1 MKQKN
6 NIFPLGK
13 DKSPAVPKG
22 TDWRVFKGDVNT
34 DLIGVPIP
42 RGAIVFD
49 LDTYKGVTCEDVE
62 RLFNC
67 AFDWEDAELQT
78 TLKGGK
84 HYAFSVPSGE
94 FKNGTNVLDLEG
106 FDTRS
111 AGKGYIATGKGY
123 EDLTMFGVVETL
135 NDVENLPALPL
146 QAVEL
151 LRDGVVTTFDD
162 DDLLSLISSQ
172 PLDIEESEVALYM
185 SKLDASQ
192 AGDSDTWLKVMF
204 ALWHQTQGSDAGWK
218 LFDAFSILCPE
229 KYDENKNRARWE
241 SCARSKKA
249 NPITFA
255 SVIDMVG
262 GREVVESD
270 KFEMLKN
277 RVFDCEN
284 KEQLRDVIKEGAK
297 LNLDTLNTTIFV
309 KCLMKQFRGVLG
321 EALTESQVRKVLKAA
336 TGKKGSDYFEDYI
349 FVTATGEYMNR
360 VSKIKM
366 GPRSFDVQHN
376 RFTPSDSDGN
386 PQTATC
392 FVNNKIECVHDGMY
406 APSFDDMFEYDGVDY
421 FNTYRPSTL
430 KRVKNG
436 KTDIVDR
443 IIGHIS
449 HLLPKLEERELVI
462 DYLAH
467 NVQYPG
473 KKLHWGMILQGVQGD
488 GKSFLAEMMKHIL
501 GHSNCRTVTVE
512 SLDEKYTPWAEG
524 NCMVFIE
531 ELKLDNYRKYE
542 TLNKLKPYIAN
553 PTVSVRRMQKDV
565 YECINTTN
573 YFALTNYKDALPL
586 DDNDRRYCVLF
597 SQWQSKEKL
606 TEWMKLNPDYYQ
618 NLYDDMR
625 ENAGEI
631 LDWLLSH
638 KITKSFFSLSRAPD
652 TDAKRQMVDMAKS
665 DDYLIVEDALN
676 EFKCWDINENVI
688 NVTKLH
694 LLINNNF
701 DSNYS
706 NFPKTSRLKNIL
718 LDMGYH
724 NIGRY
729 KTKGDVRKNQLIY
742 CKNDQKKAVDFAEE
756 DLDFTPF

>member
-6 NIFPLGK
+6 NIFPLTK

-22 TDWRVFKGDVNT
+22 TDWRTFKGDVNT

-42 RGAIVFD
+42 RGVIVFD

-67 AFDWEDAELQT
+67 GFAWDDAEIQK
-78 TLKGGK
+78 TLKGGV
-84 HYAFSVPSGE
+84 HYAFSVPDFE
-94 FKNGTNVLDLEG
+94 FKNGTNVLDLNG

-123 EDLTMFGVVETL
+123 EDLTLFGVIETI
-135 NDVENLPALPL
+135 NDPANLPPLPE
-146 QAVEL
+146 QAIEL
-151 LRDGVVTTFDD
+151 LREGIPVDD

-172 PLDIEESEVALYM
+172 PLDIDDSEVELYM
-185 SKLDASQ
+185 SKLDSMHAEN
-192 AGDSDTWLKVMF
+192 SDTWLRVMF
-204 ALWHQTQGSDAGWK
+204 ALYHQTGGSDKGWE
-218 LFDAFSILCPE
+218 LFDTFSALCPE
-229 KYDENKNRARWE
+229 KYDAKKNRARWE

-270 KFEMLKN
+270 KFELLKIK
-277 RVFDCEN
+277 VFGCET
-284 KEQLRDVIKEGAK
+284 KEQLRDVIKEGAA

-309 KCLMKQFRGVLG
+309 KSLMKQFKEILG
-321 EALTESQVRKVLKAA
+321 ETLSESQVRKILKAA
-336 TGKKGSDYFEDYI
+336 SGKKGSDYYEDYV
-349 FVTATGEYMNR
+349 FVTATGEYMHKTTK
-360 VSKIKM
+360 VKM
-366 GPRSFDVQHN
+366 GPRSFDVKYN
-376 RFTPSDSDGN
+376 RLTPSDSDGN
-386 PQTATC
+386 PQTATNY
-392 FVNNKIECVHDGMY
+392 VNNRIECVHDGMY
-406 APSFDDMFEYDGVDY
+406 APSFDDIFEYDGVEY
-421 FNTYRPSTL
+421 FNTFRPTTL
-430 KRVKNG
+430 KRVKCG
-436 KTDIVDR
+436 QTDIVDR
-443 IIGHIS
+443 IVGHIS

-488 GKSFLAEMMKHIL
+488 GKSFLAEMMKHVL

-512 SLDEKYTPWAEG
+512 SLDEKFTPWAEG

-606 TEWMKLNPDYYQ
+606 TEWMQLNPDYYQ
-618 NLYDDMR
+618 KLYDDMR
-625 ENAGEI
+625 KNAGEI

-638 KITKSFFSLSRAPD
+638 KIAKSFFSLSRAPD

-665 DDYLIVEDALN
+665 DDYLTVEDAIN
-676 EFKCWDINENVI
+676 EFKCWDINEHVL
-688 NVTKLH
+688 NVTKLQQ
-694 LLINNNF
+694 LIDNSF
-701 DSNYS
+701 DSDYS
-706 NFPKTSRLKNIL
+706 NFPKTARLKNIL

-729 KTKGDVRKNQLIY
+729 KTRGEVRKNQLIY
-742 CKNDQKKAVDFAEE
+742 CKDDQKKALDFVEE
-756 DLDFTPF
+756 DLDFAPF